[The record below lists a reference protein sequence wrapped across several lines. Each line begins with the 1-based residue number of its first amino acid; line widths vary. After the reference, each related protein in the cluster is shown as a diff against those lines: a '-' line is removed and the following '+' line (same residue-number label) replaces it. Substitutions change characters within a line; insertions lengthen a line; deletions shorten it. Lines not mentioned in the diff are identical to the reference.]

1 MNNFSQEL
9 NEFLVETFNNIL
21 KEEQQIIQHDNNI
34 PLTISELHLIGS
46 IGNSTENNT
55 ISDIAGDLGIT
66 LSSVTI
72 AVNKLIKKGFVVKS
86 KDVNDKRSVRITLS
100 ETGLKMHEYHL
111 HFHDK
116 MIEKIEEDLSEEE
129 KVILISGVR
138 KLTQFFN
145 KNI

>member
-9 NEFLVETFNNIL
+9 NEFLVDTFNNIL

-46 IGNSTENNT
+46 IGSCNESNT
-55 ISDIAGDLGIT
+55 ISDIANDLGIT

-86 KDVNDKRSVRITLS
+86 KDINDKRSVRITLS
-100 ETGLKMHEYHL
+100 ETGLKMHDYHS
-111 HFHDK
+111 HFHGK
-116 MIEKIEEDLSEEE
+116 MIEKIEDDLSEEE
-129 KVILISGVR
+129 KIILISGIR
-138 KLTQFFN
+138 KLKKFFN